1 MSLQTVLQSIQN
13 SGLSLWI
20 RQNPAIF
27 PIIESLHV
35 VAITLVF
42 GTIMIV
48 DLRLLGFASHRRGA
62 NKLIAELLPFTWGAF
77 ILAVATGCL
86 LFTANAPAYANNTQ
100 FRLKLLVILA
110 AGINMAVFHVTTHR
124 RIAAWD
130 TVMPPPTA
138 ARVAGVTSLLL
149 WVAVIYIGRWIGF
162 TLDILF

>member
-48 DLRLLGFASHRRGA
+48 DLRLLGFASHRRSA

-77 ILAVATGCL
+77 ILAVVTGSL

-100 FRLKLLVILA
+100 FQLKMLVMLA
-110 AGINMAVFHVTTHR
+110 AGVNMVIFHMTAHR
-124 RIAAWD
+124 RIAVWD
-130 TVMPPPTA
+130 SVPPPTA
-138 ARVAGVTSLLL
+138 ARLAGVTSLIL
-149 WVAVIYIGRWIGF
+149 WVAVIYVGRWIGF